1 MGPRPG
7 ATVLL
12 GLCVLAT
19 GCGSFAARGLN
30 AGGVRKFE
38 QARYQEAIQDFQ
50 QAIYND
56 PNNADGYY
64 NLAAAY
70 HRLASLEKRKSDY
83 DQAESYYN
91 QCLDR
96 NGDHAECYRGLAVL
110 LAEQGRKEEA
120 FRLIEGW
127 VDRRGDLAEPRI
139 ELARLLQETGR
150 TDLAKERLAEALT
163 RDPNNSRALA
173 ALGSP
178 RDDRRA
184 CPGTGRLSALAR
196 AEPLSTGGC
205 RPGRRFAGRDATLID
220 LRRLVRGN
228 ANSRQRRGHA
238 PLGVARVRPAGP
250 GHTRPAAVLAAPA
263 QR

>member
-1 MGPRPG
+1 MSKSRFPQRSGRLMGPRPG

-56 PNNADGYY
+56 ANNADGYY

-173 ALGSP
+173 ALGNL
-178 RDDRRA
+178 RETTGERA
-184 CPGTGRLSALAR
+184 QALADYQR
-196 AEPLSTGGC
+196 SLGQN
-205 RPGRRFAGRDATLID
+205 RFQPEVA
-220 LRRLVRGN
+220 
-228 ANSRQRRGHA
+228 
-238 PLGVARVRPAGP
+238 ARVAALQAATPPSSTSGVSSGGTQTAGS
-250 GHTRPAAVLAAPA
+250 GAGTLR
-263 QR
+263 

>member
-110 LAEQGRKEEA
+110 LAEQGRTEEA

-150 TDLAKERLAEALT
+150 TDLAKERLVEAL
-163 RDPNNSRALA
+163 RAIRTTPGRWRPWAISARRPASAPRHWPTISVRSWHNRFQPEVAARVA
-173 ALGSP
+173 ALQAAAPPSSTSGVSSGGTQTAGS
-178 RDDRRA
+178 
-184 CPGTGRLSALAR
+184 GTG
-196 AEPLSTGGC
+196 
-205 RPGRRFAGRDATLID
+205 TL
-220 LRRLVRGN
+220 R
-228 ANSRQRRGHA
+228 
-238 PLGVARVRPAGP
+238 
-250 GHTRPAAVLAAPA
+250 
-263 QR
+263 

>member
-1 MGPRPG
+1 MSKPRFPQRRGRLIGPRL
-7 ATVLL
+7 AAAALL
-12 GLCVLAT
+12 LPCVLAT
-19 GCGSFAARGLN
+19 GCGGFAARGLN

-70 HRLASLEKRKSDY
+70 HRLASLQKQKSDY

-91 QCLDR
+91 QCLDH

-110 LAEQGRKEEA
+110 LAEQGRTEQA

-139 ELARLLQETGR
+139 ELARLLEETGR
-150 TDLAKERLAEALT
+150 ADAGQGAPRRGPEARSEQL
-163 RDPNNSRALA
+163 PGVGG
-173 ALGSP
+173 LGQSP
-178 RDDRRA
+178 RDDRRT
-184 CPGTGRLSALAR
+184 CPGAGRLSALA
-196 AEPLSTGGC
+196 LHN
-205 RPGRRFAGRDATLID
+205 RFQPEVA
-220 LRRLVRGN
+220 
-228 ANSRQRRGHA
+228 
-238 PLGVARVRPAGP
+238 ARVAALQAVVPPSSSAGLSS
-250 GHTRPAAVLAAPA
+250 GAAQTAAGGTGTL
-263 QR
+263 R